1 MPLRILKQ
9 YQNIYLLSKQPK
21 NSVGEIKSLFPGR
34 NICVCDFYLENSEN
48 AKFLPE
54 GASVCDDVLSIDH
67 HAPIEA
73 FMDFVTSTSFACRY
87 VLAYKHLSADWCIVI
102 NHVDTDSLLSAT
114 IMSGILPPDD
124 MYVSAAIAADHT
136 GEENVIGD
144 VLQAMEDESDLEL
157 SMGILLKL
165 VNKRLEVRKNLA
177 RLKDTFQTL
186 GDIVFCEIDRKID
199 AGLLPSIFPD
209 KKVVAVAWPMIGACL
224 GRWGIK
230 VRLCSSGERISL
242 NSLGLPHTG
251 GRWNAVSTTRDGG
264 TTLRLIDYIK
274 LLVLELNKLKEV

>member
-9 YQNIYLLSKQPK
+9 YQNIYLISKQPK
-21 NSVGEIKSLFPGR
+21 NSVGEIKNLFPGK
-34 NICVCDFYLENSEN
+34 NICVCDFYLEKSEN
-48 AKFLPE
+48 AKILPE
-54 GASVCDDVLSIDH
+54 GANICDDVLSIDH

-87 VLAYKHLSADWCIVI
+87 VLAHNHLSADWFIVI

-114 IMSGILPPDD
+114 IMSGILSPDD

-136 GEENVIGD
+136 GAESVIGD
-144 VLQAMEDESDLEL
+144 VLQSLEDENDLEL

-177 RLKDTFQTL
+177 RLKDTFQTR
-186 GDIVFCEIDRKID
+186 GDVVFCEIDKKID

-209 KKVVAVAWPMIGACL
+209 KKMVAVAWPMTGESQ

-230 VRLCSSGERISL
+230 VRLCSSVERISL
-242 NSLGLPHTG
+242 NSLGLPNTG
-251 GRWNAVSTTRDGG
+251 GRWNAISTTRDGG
-264 TTLRLIDYIK
+264 TTLRLIDYVK
-274 LLVLELNKLKEV
+274 LLDMELAKLKEI